1 MKTLTRPQ
9 PDASLIAG
17 GVKTFEA
24 LSWAPPKDLV
34 GQRIAIHA
42 TKTPITSLNMAMW
55 PDALTAAVRDIARD
69 VFDVADR
76 PQLARNLSAALP
88 RGAVVATARLVLV
101 GRITRAPNLTDPEFG
116 HYVLCRTPEGAPFH
130 VLDDGLG
137 FYGEGRWMWLLD
149 DVDTFDEA
157 IPARGRHGLW
167 DWAPPDGWLDGRARL
182 DRFLAGVRAL
192 VDGGDAHAV
201 VAMGEE
207 LLKELLDG
215 STAGWLASARAELE
229 SAVRILDRREVDTT
243 DLVQLGGRL
252 GELLMAK
259 IGEESRHQE
268 RKHVRNLAKR
278 ILGQLEEG
286 PLTPTELADR
296 LNENV
301 SEISRASRVLRDD
314 DRLVVERDGPD
325 RRLRVSALPG
335 PDHAGAAGVSKGQDD
350 RET

>member
-1 MKTLTRPQ
+1 MKALTRPQ
-9 PDASLIAG
+9 PAASLVAA
-17 GVKTFEA
+17 GVKTSA
-24 LSWAPPKDLV
+24 VCSWAPPDDLV

-42 TKTPITSLNMAMW
+42 AKRPA
-55 PDALTAAVRDIARD
+55 TADDWRVVDE
-69 VFDVADR
+69 DVA
-76 PQLARNLSAALP
+76 AALHHIGHWETVP
-88 RGAVVATARLVLV
+88 LGALVATARLVMV
-101 GRITRAPNLTDPEFG
+101 GRVTRSPDPTDPEFG

-137 FYGEGRWMWLLD
+137 FYGEGRWMWLFD
-149 DVDTFDEA
+149 DVDAFDEA

-167 DWAPPDGWLDGRARL
+167 DWTPPDGWLDGRARL

-229 SAVRILDRREVDTT
+229 SAVRILDRREDGTT
-243 DLVQLGGRL
+243 DLARL
-252 GELLMAK
+252 GERFGELLRAK
-259 IGEESRHQE
+259 IGEESRRQE
-268 RKHVRNLAKR
+268 RKCIRNLAKR

-296 LNENV
+296 LDVNI
-301 SEISRASRVLRDD
+301 SEIGRASRVLRDD
-314 DRLVVERDGPD
+314 GRLVVERDGPD
-325 RRLRVSALPG
+325 HRLRVSALPG
-335 PDHAGAAGVSKGQDD
+335 PDHAEAAGVSKGQDD